1 MRTEDTLIPYSPY
14 TDREVD
20 HYEYKYLYGSLDSN
34 YPIVKLDRE
43 MDKEELKGHSI
54 ESKKQVKEK
63 AINISRGLLYKEK
76 LKDEEVKRYN
86 LILLARISELVY
98 VE

>member
-1 MRTEDTLIPYSPY
+1 MEDTLIPYSPLA
-14 TDREVD
+14 DKEVD

-43 MDKEELKGHSI
+43 MEKEDLQGHST
-54 ESKKQVKEK
+54 ESKKQLIEK
-63 AINISRGLLYKEK
+63 PIDISRGLLYKEK
-76 LKDEEVKRYN
+76 LTEEEIESYN
-86 LILLARISELVY
+86 LILLARISEPVY